1 MEIFDVLQDID
12 ILGGLNCAVEFIQDN
27 PPHVIKR
34 KYRVKGRRI
43 YKKKLV
49 VNKASVYLMES
60 LKFSLPFVRRML
72 EALNFLDL
80 KQKNKNF

>member
-12 ILGGLNCAVEFIQDN
+12 ILGGLNCVVEFIQDN

-43 YKKKLV
+43 YKK
-49 VNKASVYLMES
+49 Y
-60 LKFSLPFVRRML
+60 
-72 EALNFLDL
+72 
-80 KQKNKNF
+80 